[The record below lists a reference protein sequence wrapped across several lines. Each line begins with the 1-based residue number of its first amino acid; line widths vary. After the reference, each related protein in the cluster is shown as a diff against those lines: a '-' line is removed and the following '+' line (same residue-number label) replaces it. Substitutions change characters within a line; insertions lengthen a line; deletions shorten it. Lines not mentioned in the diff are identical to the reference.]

1 VNSGY
6 PELTPQPLPAMPSV
20 VTGRPQSRIFLGILL
35 AFIGIGL
42 GAVVFAVSY
51 VTSLGA
57 VGTIINPV
65 LLVGIETAL
74 SGSGSAL
81 TGVGL
86 FLVFFN
92 IARIRPATKP
102 WTSLAALVLLA
113 TVPAGLILAGA
124 YFQAWSALVSGASS
138 SVDAATRLLFTISA
152 IRAAVAFAG
161 STAIIIGLFGLTR
174 SLSSP

>member
-1 VNSGY
+1 MNSGS
-6 PELTPQPLPAMPSV
+6 PELTPQPLSAMPSV

-42 GAVVFAVSY
+42 GALGFALSY
-51 VTSLGA
+51 ATSLGA
-57 VGTIINPV
+57 VGTISTP
-65 LLVGIETAL
+65 LQLVAIEMAM

-102 WTSLAALVLLA
+102 WTSVAAFVLLA

-138 SVDAATRLLFTISA
+138 SVDAAARLVFTISA
-152 IRAAVAFAG
+152 IRAAVALAG
-161 STAIIIGLFGLTR
+161 STAILIGLFGLIR
-174 SLSSP
+174 SLSSR

>member
-1 VNSGY
+1 
-6 PELTPQPLPAMPSV
+6 MPSV

-42 GAVVFAVSY
+42 GALGFALSY
-51 VTSLGA
+51 ATSLGA
-57 VGTIINPV
+57 VGTISTP
-65 LLVGIETAL
+65 
-74 SGSGSAL
+74 L

-102 WTSLAALVLLA
+102 WTSVAAFVLLA

-138 SVDAATRLLFTISA
+138 SVDAAARLVFTISA
-152 IRAAVAFAG
+152 IRAAVALAG
-161 STAIIIGLFGLTR
+161 STAILIGLFGLIR
-174 SLSSP
+174 SLSSR

>member
-1 VNSGY
+1 VNAGY
-6 PELTPQPLPAMPSV
+6 PELTPQPLPATPSV
-20 VTGRPQSRIFLGILL
+20 VTGRPQSLIFLGILL

-42 GAVVFAVSY
+42 GAAGFVLSY

-57 VGTIINPV
+57 VGTIMTP
-65 LLVGIETAL
+65 LQLVAIEMAL

-102 WTSLAALVLLA
+102 WTSLAAIVLLA

-124 YFQAWSALVSGASS
+124 YFQAWSAFVSGAPSY
-138 SVDAATRLLFTISA
+138 VDAAAQWLFTISA
-152 IRAAVAFAG
+152 IRAAVALAG
-161 STAIIIGLFGLTR
+161 STALLIGLFGLIR
-174 SLSSP
+174 SLSSR